1 MIGDLQIWTAAL
13 IAVAVV
19 GGVVRLAF
27 RRRSAAEAARGP
39 AWRFA
44 TLAGLQILAG
54 VFLHLTL
61 FPPSVGTSPGRLVI
75 VTGGASPTLRAAGDV
90 VVALP
95 EAGAAP
101 GAIRVP
107 DLGAALRLYPQVGR
121 LRIEGEGLTPR
132 DQITLDR
139 PAEFIPARAPS
150 GFVDLTLPSPVVPGA
165 RFSVAGQIGALR
177 SGVVELLDPAGALVD
192 RAEVKAGQRFGLSAA
207 SRAAGLTLFDL
218 RLKDTAGRLV
228 QHIEIPVQT
237 RAQRQ
242 PRVVVL
248 AGAASPE
255 TKYLR
260 RWAQDAGIA
269 LSVEIDVG
277 GGARLGDAPMPLTRA
292 ALAEVDLVIVDDRL
306 WETLSIGERAAL
318 GGAAQD
324 GLGLL
329 LRPTGQLSDTTQREW
344 GGLGMANIGGDVARA
359 FRLGGSA
366 LPATLALNRLGLVQ
380 TGRDDVPM
388 IRDAAGAALAAWR
401 PRGQGRVGLSIV
413 ADSYALTLAGHGDR
427 YGELW
432 SELFSTLARPG
443 EPPGVRLET
452 IARAGERAALCP
464 VTQQVR
470 VVDPEGVESRPRPD
484 PATGPAACAAYW
496 PRRSGWHRIVDGDV
510 ETAVYVH
517 PADAAPSLAHSANR
531 QATLERV
538 NAAAGRGT
546 GAVAAAPGSAWP
558 WAASLLA
565 VLGLLWWLERRS
577 AQGRRLTGQ

>member
-1 MIGDLQIWTAAL
+1 MIGDLQIWTGAL
-13 IAVAVV
+13 IAVAVG
-19 GGVVRLAF
+19 GGVVRLAL
-27 RRRSAAEAARGP
+27 RRRSAAATARGP

-44 TLAGLQILAG
+44 TLVGLQILGG

-61 FPPSVGTSPGRLVI
+61 FPASVGTSPGRLVI
-75 VTGGASPTLRAAGDV
+75 ATRGAPPTLRAAGDV
-90 VVALP
+90 LVALP
-95 EAGAAP
+95 EAGAAA

-107 DLGAALRLYPQVGR
+107 DLSTALRLYPQVGR

-132 DQITLDR
+132 DQIPLDR
-139 PAEFIPARAPS
+139 PAEFIPARVPR
-150 GFVDLTLPSPVVPGA
+150 GLIDLTLPGPVAPGA
-165 RFSVAGQIGALR
+165 RFSVPGQIGALK
-177 SGVVELLDPAGALVD
+177 SGAVELLDPAGAVVD
-192 RAEVKAGQRFGLSAA
+192 RAEVRAGQRFGLSAA
-207 SRAAGLTLFDL
+207 SRAAGLALFDL
-218 RLKDTAGRLV
+218 RLKDAAGRLV
-228 QHIEIPVQT
+228 EHIEIPVQT

-260 RWAQDAGIA
+260 RWAQDAGIG
-269 LSVEIDVG
+269 LSIEIDVG
-277 GGARLGDAPMPLTRA
+277 GGARLGDAPTPLTRA
-292 ALAEVDLVIVDDRL
+292 ALNEVDLVVVDDRL

-318 GGAAQD
+318 GVAAQD

-344 GGLGMANIGGDVARA
+344 GGLGMANVGGDDARA
-359 FRLGGSA
+359 FRLGGST
-366 LPATLALNRLGLVQ
+366 LPAALELNRLGRVQ
-380 TGRDDVPM
+380 AGRDGVPM
-388 IRDAAGAALAAWR
+388 IQDAAGAALAAWR
-401 PRGQGRVGLSIV
+401 PRGQGRVGLWIV
-413 ADSYALTLAGHGDR
+413 ANSYALTLAGQGDR

-443 EPPGVRLET
+443 QPTGVRLET
-452 IARAGERAALCP
+452 IARPGERAALCP

-470 VVDPEGVESRPRPD
+470 VVDPEGVESRPRLD

-496 PRRSGWHRIVDGDV
+496 PRRSGWHRVVDGDV
-510 ETAVYVH
+510 EAAVYVH

-531 QATLERV
+531 QATLALVE
-538 NAAAGRGT
+538 AAAGRGAD
-546 GAVAAAPGSAWP
+546 AVIAAPGSPWP

-577 AQGRRLTGQ
+577 RPDRLAS